1 MSYVGIYY
9 YCAYTIVYNVDV
21 IQFVNTYRGFVDSTV
36 YRFRRLFIEQQPM
49 YHIVLNF
56 FLLTV

>member
-9 YCAYTIVYNVDV
+9 YCVYTIVYNVDV
-21 IQFVNTYRGFVDSTV
+21 IQLVNTYRGFVGSTV

-49 YHIVLNF
+49 Y
-56 FLLTV
+56 